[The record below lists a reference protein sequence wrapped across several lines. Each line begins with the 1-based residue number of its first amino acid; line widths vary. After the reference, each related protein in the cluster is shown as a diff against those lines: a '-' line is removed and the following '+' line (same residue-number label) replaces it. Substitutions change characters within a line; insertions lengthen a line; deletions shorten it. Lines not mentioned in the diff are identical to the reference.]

1 MLKRDKPDVWATFQM
16 FLGHWVCFFINWQFI
31 LFTLI
36 CMFLKGF
43 SLVAQRLKRL
53 PPMLETWVRSPGQED
68 TLEKEMATHS
78 SILACRSP
86 WTEEPGRL
94 QSMGSQRVGHDWAT
108 SLTLII
114 NIDGQLFSVYWPLNL
129 LFYELFHIIYLIFL
143 LNFLAV
149 WRAFLYSIN
158 ADPVV
163 QLFALKLMAFL
174 AKNLSSFLVK
184 YSYISFFWR
193 GGVLAYKVLWAIKYK
208 HP

>member
-16 FLGHWVCFFINWQFI
+16 FIGHWVCFFINWQFI

-36 CMFLKGF
+36 CIFLKGF
-43 SLVAQRLKRL
+43 SLVAQRLKCL
-53 PPMLETWVRSPGQED
+53 PPMLETWVRSLGRED

-78 SILACRSP
+78 SILACRIH
-86 WTEEPGRL
+86 WMEEPGRL
-94 QSMGSQRVGHDWAT
+94 QSTGSQRVGHS

-149 WRAFLYSIN
+149 WRASLYSIN

-184 YSYISFFWR
+184 YTYISFFWR
-193 GGVLAYKVLWAIKYK
+193 GVSWLIKYCG
-208 HP
+208 P

>member
-16 FLGHWVCFFINWQFI
+16 FIGHWVCFFINWQFI

-36 CMFLKGF
+36 CIFLKGF
-43 SLVAQRLKRL
+43 SLVAQRLKCL
-53 PPMLETWVRSPGQED
+53 PPMLETWVRSLGRED

-78 SILACRSP
+78 SILACTIH
-86 WTEEPGRL
+86 WMEEPGRL
-94 QSMGSQRVGHDWAT
+94 QSTGSQRVGHS

-149 WRAFLYSIN
+149 WRASLYSIN

-184 YSYISFFWR
+184 YTYISFFWR
-193 GGVLAYKVLWAIKYK
+193 GVSWLIKYCG
-208 HP
+208 P